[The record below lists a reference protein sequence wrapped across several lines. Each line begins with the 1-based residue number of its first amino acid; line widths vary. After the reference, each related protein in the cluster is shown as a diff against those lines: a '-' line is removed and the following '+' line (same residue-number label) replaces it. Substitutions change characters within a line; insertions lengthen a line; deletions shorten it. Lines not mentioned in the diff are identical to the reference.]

1 MGHGHDAGAT
11 TPSGNSV
18 RSVMTGPVVT
28 LPPQATVAEAAEQMR
43 VNDIGNVLVAE
54 GRRLYGV
61 VTDRDLVV
69 KAIALGLDPRG
80 TTLERVS
87 TTETV
92 TVGPDASVDEAA
104 KLMADNALRRLPV
117 LENDQIVGI
126 LSLGDLAARRG
137 PEQTAGEALGEISAA
152 PPNN

>member
-1 MGHGHDAGAT
+1 MDT
-11 TPSGNSV
+11 V

-28 LPPQATVAEAAEQMR
+28 LPPDATVADAAEQMR

-54 GRRLYGV
+54 GRKLFGV

-69 KAIALGLDPRG
+69 KAMALGLDPK
-80 TTLERVS
+80 TPLERVC
-87 TTETV
+87 TQETV
-92 TVGPDASVDEAA
+92 TIGPDADVAEAV

-117 LENDQIVGI
+117 MADDKIVGI
-126 LSLGDLAARRG
+126 LSLGDLAAQRD
-137 PEQTAGEALGEISAA
+137 PDSALGEISAA